1 MSASG
6 TYSTAAEAR
15 AAMESARSDVMDCE
29 KDIQSIKVALREAGV
44 TASSE
49 DGGEEDNAFTVT
61 ATGVSGLP
69 AAAQPKLTVQL
80 SSPVEEAVIGVG
92 GDVESDEN
100 THKFSGVDVTSA
112 MLTVTAADADIPL
125 GTSAPHDV
133 APLCEFDALQPTKKV
148 TELAVAIVAGD
159 GSSDPVGPARLFGDD
174 DDDEE
179 VTDTTSFEAVEA
191 ATSGASS
198 DAEFF
203 DAPSDHPGANGEQQQ
218 PRPVVFC
225 GPSGVGKGTLIDK
238 LMQKYPDAF
247 GFSVSH
253 TTRAPRDGEED
264 GVHYNF
270 TTVEDIKKEID
281 EDRFIEYAEV
291 HGRYYGTR

>member
-1 MSASG
+1 MSDS
-6 TYSTAAEAR
+6 
-15 AAMESARSDVMDCE
+15 
-29 KDIQSIKVALREAGV
+29 
-44 TASSE
+44 
-49 DGGEEDNAFTVT
+49 
-61 ATGVSGLP
+61 
-69 AAAQPKLTVQL
+69 
-80 SSPVEEAVIGVG
+80 
-92 GDVESDEN
+92 
-100 THKFSGVDVTSA
+100 
-112 MLTVTAADADIPL
+112 
-125 GTSAPHDV
+125 
-133 APLCEFDALQPTKKV
+133 
-148 TELAVAIVAGD
+148 
-159 GSSDPVGPARLFGDD
+159 
-174 DDDEE
+174 
-179 VTDTTSFEAVEA
+179 TSFEAVEA

-203 DAPSDHPGANGEQQQ
+203 DTLSDHPGANGEQQQ

-270 TTVEDIKKEID
+270 ATVEDIKKEID
-281 EDRFIEYAEV
+281 EDKFIEYAEV

>member
-1 MSASG
+1 MSAA

-29 KDIQSIKVALREAGV
+29 KDIQSIKMALREAGA
-44 TASSE
+44 TAS
-49 DGGEEDNAFTVT
+49 DGGGEEDNAFTVT
-61 ATGVSGLP
+61 ATQVSGLP
-69 AAAQPKLTVQL
+69 DEAQPKLTVQL
-80 SSPVEEAVIGVG
+80 SSPIEEAVIVVG
-92 GDVESDEN
+92 GGDEEESDESSN
-100 THKFSGVDVTSA
+100 THIFAGVDVTSA
-112 MLTVTAADADIPL
+112 MLTVVAADADIPL

-133 APLCEFDALQPTKKV
+133 APLCEFDALKPSKKV

-159 GSSDPVGPARLFGDD
+159 GSSDPVGPTRLFA
-174 DDDEE
+174 DEE
-179 VTDTTSFEAVEA
+179 DTSFEAVEV

-198 DAEFF
+198 DAEYF
-203 DAPSDHPGANGEQQQ
+203 DASDHPDANGTAE

-238 LMQKYPDAF
+238 LMKKYPDAF

-281 EDRFIEYAEV
+281 EDKFIEYAEV

>member
-1 MSASG
+1 MSDTA
-6 TYSTAAEAR
+6 YSTAAEAR
-15 AAMESARSDVMDCE
+15 AAMEAARSDVMGCE
-29 KDIQSIKVALREAGV
+29 KDIQAIKMALREAGA
-44 TASSE
+44 TASE

-61 ATGVSGLP
+61 ATKISGLP
-69 AAAQPKLTVQL
+69 DEAQPKLTVQL
-80 SSPVEEAVIGVG
+80 SSPVEEAEIVVG
-92 GDVESDEN
+92 GGGEESDES
-100 THKFSGVDVTSA
+100 TSHKFTGVDINSA
-112 MLTVTAADADIPL
+112 MLTVVAADADIPL

-133 APLCEFDALQPTKKV
+133 APLCEFDALKPSKKV

-159 GSSDPVGPARLFGDD
+159 GSSDPVGPTRLFA
-174 DDDEE
+174 DEE
-179 VTDTTSFEAVEA
+179 DTSFEAVEV

-198 DAEFF
+198 DAEYF
-203 DAPSDHPGANGEQQQ
+203 DASDHPDANGTAE

-238 LMQKYPDAF
+238 LMKKYPDAF

-281 EDRFIEYAEV
+281 EDKFIEYAEV

>member
-69 AAAQPKLTVQL
+69 AEAQPKLTVQL
-80 SSPVEEAVIGVG
+80 SSPVEEAVITVG
-92 GDVESDEN
+92 GGGDGESS
-100 THKFSGVDVTSA
+100 TYKFAGVDMTSA

-133 APLCEFDALQPTKKV
+133 APLCEFDALQPAKKV

-159 GSSDPVGPARLFGDD
+159 GSSDPVGPTRLFAADE
-174 DDDEE
+174 DEE
-179 VTDTTSFEAVEA
+179 VTDTSFEAVEA

-203 DAPSDHPGANGEQQQ
+203 DAPSDHPGANGEQRQ

-238 LMQKYPDAF
+238 LMKKYPDAF

-253 TTRAPRDGEED
+253 TTRSPRDGEED

-281 EDRFIEYAEV
+281 EDKFIEYAEV